1 MALSIRIVS
10 GAEAG
15 REIEIGDDLDE
26 VKFGRASDSDV
37 GFPAELDIV
46 SRDHFRLRRELGVYK
61 FVISREKP
69 VFANG
74 RPILDGEE
82 LDRVMEVQL
91 SGPDG
96 PRLRIERHAGADG
109 NLPKTKVLKG
119 GQDIG
124 DFAQATRTGSRRLA
138 TGLGVGAVLLA
149 LVAGGYFLLRG
160 DLAATQ
166 DQLALVKTELPA
178 IKADAA
184 AANQA
189 AASRMDTAAIISK
202 AHDSV
207 YHVQVLLPD
216 GVRFEGGTASVVLLP
231 DGTKALAT
239 NAHVADIMNDVT
251 KDPLMRGGK
260 VLVVQPRGP
269 DYQVHEVLSVTK
281 HPGYDV
287 FEAWAER
294 AYKNFAALA
303 GGKFTPLPAYDV
315 AILNVSEPEKLGAP
329 LTYASRETM
338 LALKQGEPLM
348 TLGYASEGLA
358 GTDITRPEPTAQYGV
373 ITALTTF
380 YLYRSDT
387 KDNQLVQHSAPGAGG
402 ASGSPMFNAKGEVV
416 AFYNAGNNAAVMTED
431 GARVPSAAQ
440 VNYAIRADL
449 LLDLVEGKAEALMP
463 QYQAEMAAEEKRL
476 ERTPDQIVTEITG
489 MFGRALGDPDAPQTL
504 KDAEVVMDQGWPGG
518 PTNGRVAS
526 VEASLPDVAYYV
538 VLAISLDRRPI
549 QALLVNAEGEV
560 LSGGADF
567 AHVSVFMHEVW
578 EPNEAKLKIGVFD
591 LSSTGDAAVEPGK
604 VRLVILK
611 GVPKPEEEPS

>member
-1 MALSIRIVS
+1 MALSIKFLS
-10 GAEAG
+10 APDAG
-15 REIEIGDDLDE
+15 RTIEIGDDRNE
-26 VKFGRASDSDV
+26 VTFGRASDADV
-37 GFPAELDIV
+37 GFPGELDIV

-82 LDRVMEVQL
+82 LDQVSEVQL
-91 SGPDG
+91 SGPEG
-96 PRLRIERHAGADG
+96 PRLRIERHAGTDG
-109 NLPKTKVLKG
+109 NLPKTQVLKG

-124 DFAQATRTGSRRLA
+124 DFAQATRTGSQRLA
-138 TGLGVGAVLLA
+138 AGLGVGALLIA
-149 LVAGGYFLLRG
+149 LVAGGVYLLRG

-166 DQLALVKTELPA
+166 DQLALVKTELPT
-178 IKADAA
+178 IKADVA

-189 AASRMDTAAIISK
+189 AASRMDTAAII
-202 AHDSV
+202 AQVHDSV
-207 YHVQVLLPD
+207 YHVQILLPD
-216 GVRFEGGTASVVLLP
+216 GSRFEGGTASVVLLP

-239 NAHVADIMNDVT
+239 NAHVADIMLEVA
-251 KDPLMRGGK
+251 KDPAMQGGK
-260 VLVVQPRGP
+260 LLVVQPKGP
-269 DYQVHEVLSVTK
+269 DYRVHEVLRTAK
-281 HPGYDV
+281 HPGYDA
-287 FEAWAER
+287 FETWSSR
-294 AYKNFAALA
+294 VYQNFMALA

-315 AILNVSEPEKLGAP
+315 AIMYVAEPETLGAP
-329 LTYASRETM
+329 LNYASRETM

-380 YLYRSDT
+380 YLYRSDSEN
-387 KDNQLVQHSAPGAGG
+387 NQLVQHSAPGAGG

-449 LLDLVEGKAEALMP
+449 LLDLMEGKADALMP

-476 ERTPDQIVTEITG
+476 ERSPDQVVAEIKG
-489 MFGRALGDPDAPQTL
+489 LFGRGLGDPAAVQTL
-504 KDAEVVMDQGWPGG
+504 QDVEVTMDQGWPGG
-518 PTNGRVAS
+518 PTNGRIAS
-526 VEASLPDVAYYV
+526 VEAGFPEQGYYV
-538 VLAISLDRRPI
+538 VAAISLDRRPI

-560 LSGGADF
+560 MGSGADY
-567 AHVSVFMHEVW
+567 AHVSVFMHEVY
-578 EPNEAKLKIGVFD
+578 EPTEAKLKIGVFD
-591 LSSTGDAAVEPGK
+591 LSSTGDQAVEPGK

-611 GVPKPEEEPS
+611 GVPKEEES